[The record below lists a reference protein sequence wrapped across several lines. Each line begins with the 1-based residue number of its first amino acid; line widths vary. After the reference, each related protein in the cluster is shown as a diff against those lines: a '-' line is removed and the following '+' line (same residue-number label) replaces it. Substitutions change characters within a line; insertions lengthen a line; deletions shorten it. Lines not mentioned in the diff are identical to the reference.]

1 MAEKMTLEEALAK
14 AQTYTVMHGKSGQ
27 YPDGS
32 GWGHAW
38 NEEGMWLP
46 RKAWAVIYA
55 HLTQPAQA
63 VDVTDEMVQTVWD
76 VAAKSA
82 VDDLHYRIRD
92 KRALRRG
99 LEAAITRALGDAQAE
114 GWKVPE
120 GWALVPVEANLEMRI
135 AGGTARGEAN
145 RNGSGVANKLDAIFK
160 AMAEASP
167 TPPQPEE

>member
-46 RKAWAVIYA
+46 RKAWDVIRD
-55 HLTQPAQA
+55 HITQPAQA
-63 VDVTDEMVQTVWD
+63 VDVDRAAEDLYDWLIGLMPNGD
-76 VAAKSA
+76 LLNAAVACDFAGA
-82 VDDLHYRIRD
+82 IRFKKALAD
-92 KRALRRG
+92 KL
-99 LEAAITRALGDAQAE
+99 RALGNAQAE
-114 GWKVPE
+114 GWKPTDDDVLA
-120 GWALVPVEANLEMRI
+120 WQR
-135 AGGTARGEAN
+135 
-145 RNGSGVANKLDAIFK
+145 RNGITLSLYDCRTAIEDAR
-160 AMAEASP
+160 MAHHFDVSP